1 MKTFLSLLILIVSGV
16 TATQAQDTWGER
28 LRTAA
33 ESGSRS
39 DVAELVAQD
48 RLGVSDVLKDILDDA
63 LTASDT
69 ALMDAAGR
77 VADAYAARFGE
88 TAHQTRVAFVR
99 SLDASGVQTK
109 LTADSLY
116 AEAYARRGSADTR
129 EEARELYASALA
141 LYEQIGDT
149 AGQAE
154 ANGQLGYVSWWL
166 DRDAYLSYNQ
176 RALALRRELGDL
188 KLVGNSLNDVG
199 IYYFGIARDNES
211 ALKAF
216 LEAEEVRW
224 SIGDST
230 VLARML
236 PVIGQAYEGTGD
248 FENASEY
255 YKKASSLYLAVG
267 DTAKFITQRNN
278 AAGLLTDYMERHSD
292 ALVDMLELREELRA
306 FDYPRAEA
314 LVTNSLGIV
323 SRRLGDYA
331 SAIAYY
337 QEVIQISEENGFDD
351 LLAGA
356 YNNIG
361 VVYTWIGRPDR
372 AVSFFERSLGQ
383 SQIEGVPEGI
393 RNAHI
398 NLGNAHFEL
407 KDFDESL
414 EHFRQARVTA
424 AELGDSLWLGTIH
437 TGFGNTLLRAGSP
450 EKAAVEYQQALEIAN
465 AFDLADMLMGV
476 QFGMGDV
483 AEHLGKPNEAL
494 DWYMQAA
501 NTLESS
507 RGMLRASEDKA
518 GYLARSRYLFE
529 DVIDFLSRQA
539 VETGA
544 ASWTEEAFNF
554 SEQAKARAF
563 VDQLAEALAN
573 VQQGVDPVLLEDQ
586 AVLTDNLIYLRD
598 ELAAAPDKEARN
610 ALRAQI
616 REQEIEFDRVERDLR
631 ERNPAYAALRYPDP
645 VDLSTLQASLADDDL
660 VLAYSVGDSS
670 STLWSIT
677 AGRATVHLL
686 PVRSEIKDRVDVLRY
701 ALQDPSRSTSAQ
713 YADAAGGLFDVI
725 AGPARSDI
733 EQAGNVI
740 IIPDDVLH
748 YVPFEAL
755 VMAPGDSYS
764 DLSYLVNAAPVS
776 YVQSASVLVQ
786 LQQRP
791 AIVPTKELLAIGD
804 PDFGGTNELSALR
817 GNALQQLPFSGEEV
831 SAISGLFESSS
842 VDLYTGDSATE
853 MAIRDDIASNT
864 YRFVHFATHGLI
876 NDDRPD
882 FSALALARGNSRGE
896 GLLQASE
903 IFNLPFSAE
912 LVVLSACETGLGQ
925 LVQGEGMVGL
935 TRAFMYAGAG
945 AIVASLWSVAD
956 ASTAELMQYMY
967 SDVVNN
973 KASAAD
979 ALRSSKLSLI
989 RNPETAHPFHWAP
1002 FVFFGDSK

>member
-1 MKTFLSLLILIVSGV
+1 MKRFLSLLILIVSGV
-16 TATQAQDTWGER
+16 TATQAQDTWSER

-33 ESGSRS
+33 ESGSPS
-39 DVAELVAQD
+39 EVTDLVAKD
-48 RLGVSDVLKDILDDA
+48 RLGVSDVLKGILDDA
-63 LTASDT
+63 LTASDP
-69 ALMDAAGR
+69 ALIDAASR
-77 VADAYAARFGE
+77 IADAYAARFGE

-99 SLDASGVQTK
+99 SLDASGVQVK
-109 LTADSLY
+109 LKADSLY
-116 AEAYARRGSADTR
+116 AEAFARRGSGDTR
-129 EEARELYASALA
+129 EEARNLYARALE

-166 DRDAYLSYNQ
+166 DRDAYLTYNQ
-176 RALALRRELGDL
+176 KALTLRRELGDL

-199 IYYFGIARDNES
+199 VYYFGIARDNES
-211 ALKAF
+211 ALEAF

-236 PVIGQAYEGTGD
+236 PVIGQTYEGIGD

-267 DTAKFITQRNN
+267 DTAKYITQRNN

-314 LVTNSLGIV
+314 LVTNSLGVV

-337 QEVIQISEENGFDD
+337 QDVIRISEEYGFDD

-361 VVYTWIGRPDR
+361 VVYTWIGRADR
-372 AVSFFERSLGQ
+372 AVSFFDRSLGQ
-383 SQIEGVPEGI
+383 AQAEEWQEGI

-407 KDFDESL
+407 KDFDRSL
-414 EHFRQARVTA
+414 ENLEAARSTA
-424 AELGDSLWLGTIH
+424 TAMNDSLSLGTIH
-437 TGFGNTLLRAGSP
+437 TGLGNTLLRAGSP
-450 EKAAVEYQQALEIAN
+450 EQAAVEYRLAMEIADGY
-465 AFDLADMLMGV
+465 ALPDMMMGV
-476 QFGMGDV
+476 QFGLGDV
-483 AEHLGKPNEAL
+483 AEHMDQPAEAL
-494 DWYMQAA
+494 EWYAKAA
-501 NTLESS
+501 STLESS
-507 RGMLRASEDKA
+507 RGLLRASEDKA
-518 GYLARSRYLFE
+518 GFLAQSRYLFE

-539 VETGA
+539 VETGD
-544 ASWTEEAFNF
+544 ASWIEEAFNF

-563 VDQLAEALAN
+563 VDQLAEAIAN
-573 VQQGVDPVLLEDQ
+573 VRQGVDPVLLEDQ
-586 AVLTDNLIYLRD
+586 AILTDNLIYLRD
-598 ELAAAPDKEARN
+598 ELAAAPDKDART
-610 ALRAQI
+610 ALKAQI

-631 ERNPAYAALRYPDP
+631 DRNPAYAALRYPDP
-645 VDLSTLQASLADDDL
+645 VDLKTLQASLADDDL
-660 VLAYSVGDSS
+660 ILAYSVGDSS

-686 PVRSEIKDRVDVLRY
+686 PVRSEIKDRVDVLRF
-701 ALQDPSRSTSAQ
+701 ALQDPSRSTPAQ
-713 YADAAGGLFDVI
+713 YADAAGGLFDFI

-733 EQAGNVI
+733 EQARNVI
-740 IIPDDVLH
+740 VIPDDVLH

-755 VMAPGDSYS
+755 VMTSGDSYS
-764 DLSYLVNAAPVS
+764 DMGYLVNEATVS

-831 SAISGLFESSS
+831 SAISGLFAASS

-853 MAIRDDIASNT
+853 MAIRDDIAANT

-882 FSALALARGNSRGE
+882 FSALALARGNTRGE

-903 IFNLPFSAE
+903 IFNLPFSAD

-956 ASTAELMQYMY
+956 ASTAELMQTMY

-979 ALRSSKLSLI
+979 ALRASKLSLI